1 MMINKGKVWRYMN
14 ISDGIF
20 IFCVIL
26 GVLFFREHALN
37 IAVGW
42 LVAFLCSGLG
52 LRLYCKGKGMMRY
65 GTINNVD
72 SDDHDAVMS
81 SYYSHR
87 WTMVICTI
95 GAVVFTI
102 YQIYKNWM

>member
-42 LVAFLCSGLG
+42 LVGWWLFFVL
-52 LRLYCKGKGMMRY
+52 
-65 GTINNVD
+65 D
-72 SDDHDAVMS
+72 
-81 SYYSHR
+81 
-87 WTMVICTI
+87 
-95 GAVVFTI
+95 
-102 YQIYKNWM
+102 